1 MLIPGKS
8 TFHLVV
14 MIFIKVE
21 SAGEQQ
27 KLQFHVFYAPSEC
40 ALVSAIPFHEAK
52 RPLGFNAPIHA
63 QQRAVNRME
72 VFYDLLVKAG
82 QLLIQPDAAVAFGFR
97 AALFFERAALTAFAL
112 IDFLRASVFV
122 APDRPR
128 SFVKEFLPVRAY
140 GISVGILFEIR

>member
-1 MLIPGKS
+1 MFIPGKA
-8 TFHLVV
+8 TFRLVV
-14 MIFIKVE
+14 MIFIEIE

-27 KLQFHVFYAPSEC
+27 KLQFHVFYASSEC
-40 ALVSAIPFHEAK
+40 AFVGAVPFHNAEGT
-52 RPLGFNAPIHA
+52 LGLNAPIHT

-82 QLLIQPDAAVAFGFR
+82 QFLIQSDAAVAFGFR

-128 SFVKEFLPVRAY
+128 RFVKKFLPVRAN
-140 GISVGILFEIR
+140 GISIGVLFEVR